1 MAVDNAARKAAAALD
16 DLAAALNKLR
26 AERGKGGAGAGITA
40 EALADAIRRGQS
52 PELVA
57 AMKRALGLQ

>member
-1 MAVDNAARKAAAALD
+1 VAIDQSARKAAAAVD
-16 DLAAALNKLR
+16 DLAAALDALR
-26 AERGKGGAGAGITA
+26 AGRTGGAGASFTA
-40 EALADAIRRGQS
+40 EQLADAIRRGQS

>member
-1 MAVDNAARKAAAALD
+1 MAIADSARRAAAAVD
-16 DLAAALNKLR
+16 DLATALDALR
-26 AERGKGGAGAGITA
+26 AGRGGAGGTSLTA
-40 EALADAIRRGQS
+40 EQLADAIRRGQS

>member
-1 MAVDNAARKAAAALD
+1 VPIDTSARRAAAALD
-16 DLAAALNKLR
+16 DLVAALNKLR
-26 AERGKGGAGAGITA
+26 ADRGTGGAAAGLTA

>member
-1 MAVDNAARKAAAALD
+1 VAIDQSARRAAAAID
-16 DLAAALNKLR
+16 DLAAALEALR
-26 AERGKGGAGAGITA
+26 AGKGGGPGASLTA